1 MGCLWA
7 VERFLA
13 GPRLR
18 CLDEPF
24 NPPTSP
30 ARRGAV
36 GGEGWRAT
44 AHGSARCP
52 QGGLGPKSAQLP
64 EQGLPPV
71 PASGPV
77 RPLGLAQ
84 PTLVPTDAWV
94 PTWGPFHIKLHILFA
109 PRVDERSAQSE
120 ASSFPEGLGGPA
132 GISGGPRVTT
142 HSGLTG
148 RGA

>member
-13 GPRLR
+13 GPRLWR
-18 CLDEPF
+18 LDEPF
-24 NPPTSP
+24 KPPTSP

-36 GGEGWRAT
+36 GGEGWWAT

-52 QGGLGPKSAQLP
+52 QGGLGPKSVQLP

-71 PASGPV
+71 PGSGPV
-77 RPLGLAQ
+77 RPLSLVQ

-94 PTWGPFHIKLHILFA
+94 SHLGTFSHKAAHFVCAQGGRKVSP
-109 PRVDERSAQSE
+109 VRSLQ
-120 ASSFPEGLGGPA
+120 FP
-132 GISGGPRVTT
+132 
-142 HSGLTG
+142 
-148 RGA
+148 